1 MSDWDFE
8 NPDDTSGG
16 VKPVG
21 YSQSE
26 IIIEQSGHPAVSIA
40 TPSPLTLS
48 TQTLSLKNNA
58 GSPAAIT
65 AVDTGAL
72 ADSDTVV
79 PTSKAVR
86 TNVKGFTEY
95 LGLVEMTAPTGAAN
109 NARIYAVDNGAGKTK
124 LMVIFGS
131 GSAVQLAIE
140 P

>member
-26 IIIEQSGHPAVSIA
+26 LIIEQSGHSAVSIA
-40 TPSPLTLS
+40 TPSPLSLS
-48 TQTLSLKNNA
+48 TQTLSLKNDA
-58 GSPAAIT
+58 AAAIT
-65 AVDTGAL
+65 EVDTGAL
-72 ADSDTVV
+72 AASDTKI
-79 PTSKAVR
+79 PTSAAVR
-86 TNVKGFTEY
+86 TAVKGFTEY